1 MEFNYTASILNEA
14 HRKESI
20 NALKGS
26 SREKPLDLVIVGG
39 GVVGLGSALD
49 AASRGFSVGLIEKGD
64 FASGTSSKSS
74 RLAHGGLRY
83 LEHFEFALVHEALR
97 ERGLL
102 LDVIAPNLTHS
113 VEFVFPTTSLVRNF
127 YNRFGVEIY
136 YWLSKLGAYGGV
148 LPRPTT
154 KWKRRFTREFSV
166 LNTSKYQRAV
176 TYFDAQIDDA
186 RHTLALAR
194 TARGYGAH
202 VVNYAKFLS
211 YEEFGSTGLIGV
223 QIESDGSRFEAVTKS
238 VLFATGPWTNEV
250 IPNRRASV
258 EPSKG
263 AHIIVPK
270 SAIALNKAL
279 ISRTDKSVLFI
290 LPWENEWIIGT
301 TDDSYHGKL
310 DELQVTD
317 EDIEFL
323 LREANSVL
331 SIKIDKDDIVGSY
344 VGIRPLASP
353 RQTTETA
360 KASREHQVDEVGSK
374 IFSIIGGKY
383 TTYRVMARD
392 AIDQVSLAIENSIR
406 SCETKFIPLV
416 GAAKP
421 DADKVFDS
429 NSRLSN
435 HYGEEVETIK
445 SMIEAEPSQGELV
458 HSKLD
463 YIHAEISFAILY
475 QGARTVD
482 DVISRRLRI
491 NEPDVQ
497 ILEKLK
503 LEIKKALSRFNKQVD

>member
-1 MEFNYTASILNEA
+1 MEFNYAASILNESN
-14 HRKESI
+14 RNESKKV
-20 NALKGS
+20 LES
-26 SREKPLDLVIVGG
+26 SSTKNPLDLLIVGG

-49 AASRGFSVGLIEKGD
+49 AASRGFSIGLIEKND

-102 LDVIAPNLTHS
+102 IDVIAPNLTHA
-113 VEFVFPTTSLVRNF
+113 VEFIFPTTSRVRNL

-154 KWKRRFTREFSV
+154 KWRGKFMREFSA
-166 LNTSKYQRAV
+166 LDTSKYHRAV

-202 VVNYAKFLS
+202 VVSYAKFIK
-211 YEEFGSTGLIGV
+211 YEEFGDTGLIRV
-223 QIESDGSRFEAVTKS
+223 QIESDDSKFEAFAKS

-250 IPNRRASV
+250 IPDHQDSVVASM
-258 EPSKG
+258 G

-270 SAIALNKAL
+270 SAINLNKAL

-301 TDDSYHGKL
+301 TDNSYYGTL
-310 DELQVTD
+310 DELEVTD

-323 LREANSVL
+323 LKEANSVL
-331 SIKIDKDDIVGSY
+331 SKKIVKADIVGSY

-353 RQTTETA
+353 KQTTNTA
-360 KASREHQVDEVGSK
+360 KASREHQVNEIANK
-374 IFSIIGGKY
+374 IFSIVGGKY

-392 AIDQVSLAIENSIR
+392 AVDQVSLAIEDSIR
-406 SCETKFIPLV
+406 ACQTKSIPLV
-416 GAAKP
+416 GATKLDASNALEAKSIL
-421 DADKVFDS
+421 A
-429 NSRLSN
+429 N
-435 HYGEEVETIK
+435 HYGSEINIIN
-445 SMIEAEPSQGELV
+445 SMIEADLSLGERI
-458 HSKLD
+458 HPKFA
-463 YIHAEISFAILY
+463 YIHAEIHFAILY

-482 DVISRRLRI
+482 DVIARRLRM
-491 NEPDVQ
+491 NEPESQ
-497 ILEKLK
+497 ILDLFK
-503 LEIKKALSRFNKQVD
+503 LEISNVLRLLNK

>member
-1 MEFNYTASILNEA
+1 MEFNYVASVLNES
-14 HRKESI
+14 HRKESKKV
-20 NALKGS
+20 LES
-26 SREKPLDLVIVGG
+26 SSTENPLDLLIVGG

-49 AASRGFSVGLIEKGD
+49 AASRGFSVGLIEKND

-102 LDVIAPNLTHS
+102 IDVIAPNLTHS
-113 VEFVFPTTSLVRNF
+113 VEFIFPTTSRIRNL

-154 KWKRRFTREFSV
+154 KWKRRFTQEFSA
-166 LNTSKYQRAV
+166 LDTTKYHRAV

-194 TARGYGAH
+194 TASGYGAH
-202 VVNYAKFLS
+202 VVSYAKFIS
-211 YEEFGSTGLIGV
+211 YEEFGSTGLIRV
-223 QIESDGSRFEAVTKS
+223 QIESDGSRFDTVAKS

-250 IPNRRASV
+250 IPGHQDSV
-258 EPSKG
+258 ELSKG
-263 AHIIVPK
+263 AHIIVSK
-270 SAIALNKAL
+270 SAIDLDMAL

-301 TDDSYHGKL
+301 TDNAYHDKL
-310 DELQVTD
+310 DALEVTD
-317 EDIEFL
+317 EDIEVL
-323 LREANSVL
+323 LDEANSVL
-331 SIKIDKDDIVGSY
+331 SVKISKSDIVGSY

-353 RQTTETA
+353 KQTTDTA
-360 KASREHQVDEVGSK
+360 KASREHQVDEIDNN

-392 AIDQVSLAIENSIR
+392 AIDQVSLAIDDSIR
-406 SCETKFIPLV
+406 ACRTKTIPLV
-416 GAAKP
+416 GATIGDVDNDFKSA
-421 DADKVFDS
+421 
-429 NSRLSN
+429 SRLSN
-435 HYGEEVETIK
+435 YYGEEVATIK
-445 SMIEAEPSQGELV
+445 SMIEANPSLSNLV
-458 HSKLD
+458 HSKMP
-463 YIHAEISFAILY
+463 YVFAEIHFAILY

-482 DVISRRLRI
+482 DVITRRLRI
-491 NEPDVQ
+491 NEPDSQ
-497 ILEKLK
+497 ILDQFK
-503 LEIKKALSRFNKQVD
+503 LEITNTLLLLDG